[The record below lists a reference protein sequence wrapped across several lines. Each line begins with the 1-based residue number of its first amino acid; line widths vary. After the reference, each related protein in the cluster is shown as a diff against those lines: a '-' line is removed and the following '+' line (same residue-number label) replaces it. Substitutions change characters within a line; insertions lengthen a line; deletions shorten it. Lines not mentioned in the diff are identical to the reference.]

1 MERILLT
8 DDELHMLIQALKHIS
23 FSDQPDQVRLQ
34 RKLNR
39 WLEHPDLQFT
49 TTEKRKILWKEQS
62 MKFWMRSLPS
72 YLERIGNG
80 YQFKI
85 TVETDRTTPSH
96 NDLVWR
102 GWHGQ
107 DNPSG
112 NDAGTS
118 CLHSY

>member
-23 FSDQPDQVRLQ
+23 FSDQDQVRLQ

-49 TTEKRKILWKEQS
+49 TTEKENIMERTIDEIL
-62 MKFWMRSLPS
+62 MRSLPS
-72 YLERIGNG
+72 YLEKIGNG

-102 GWHGQ
+102 RWHGQ